1 MERMNARKLTE
12 KQFRAF
18 CRLLNDEE
26 GKTLNRLTLEFK
38 SLVREEPKWKEWIAK
53 QESISANHRA
63 VHILE
68 EMRWDETGEEFKK
81 LLEREGKNFNLEKAL
96 TLLASFPN
104 GLMKKE
110 EITEPLD
117 RMAAELKHALREAQD
132 TDMLI
137 RIFRQY
143 LFKIQGFHGNLSN
156 YYDPDNT
163 YLNKVLDRKIGIPIS
178 LSCVCILLAERLV
191 WRDQPVP
198 VFGIGLPSHF
208 IVQFRFYEK
217 SVYMDPFNRGK
228 ILSRRDCIELLRN
241 QEIGF
246 QESYLT
252 PVNNLTIL
260 SRSISNLVYVYNDLG
275 NEKLRDQ
282 LLRYLRII
290 NEEPEERP

>member
-38 SLVREEPKWKEWIAK
+38 SLVREEPKWKEWIAT

-117 RMAAELKHALREAQD
+117 RMAAELKQALRDAQD
-132 TDMLI
+132 TDMLVK
-137 RIFRQY
+137 IFRQY
-143 LFKIQGFHGNLSN
+143 LFKTQGFHGNLSN

-163 YLNKVLDRKIGIPIS
+163 YMNKVLDRKIGIPIS
-178 LSCVCILLAERLV
+178 LSCICILLAERLI
-191 WRDQPVP
+191 WRDKPIP

-208 IVQFRFYEK
+208 IVQFRF
-217 SVYMDPFNRGK
+217 M
-228 ILSRRDCIELLRN
+228 
-241 QEIGF
+241 
-246 QESYLT
+246 
-252 PVNNLTIL
+252 
-260 SRSISNLVYVYNDLG
+260 
-275 NEKLRDQ
+275 
-282 LLRYLRII
+282 
-290 NEEPEERP
+290 

>member
-12 KQFRAF
+12 NQFRAF

-38 SLVREEPKWKEWIAK
+38 SLIREEPKWREWIAT
-53 QESISANHRA
+53 QEFISANHR
-63 VHILE
+63 VTQILE
-68 EMRWDETGEEFKK
+68 EMRWDETGGEFKN
-81 LLEREGKNFNLEKAL
+81 LIEREGKNFNLEKAL

-117 RMAAELKHALREAQD
+117 RMAAELKLALREAQD
-132 TDMLI
+132 TDMLV
-137 RIFRQY
+137 RIFSQY
-143 LFKIQGFHGNLSN
+143 LFKTQGFHGNIAN

-178 LSCVCILLAERLV
+178 LSCVCILLADRLN
-191 WRDQPVP
+191 WRDRPVP
-198 VFGIGLPSHF
+198 VFGIGLPNHF

-228 ILSRRDCIELLRN
+228 LLTRRDCIELLRN

-282 LLRYLRII
+282 LLGYLRILQDDI
-290 NEEPEERP
+290 

>member
-1 MERMNARKLTE
+1 MNARKLTE